1 MVFAPV
7 LNSRTSGSRDVG
19 SWGIICQLALV
30 PTSFPCPSA
39 TLHIIKCPSCLSHTL
54 SLSPTRRRRGGSLA
68 ESGGHRAPSPS
79 KTPHCGSEDP
89 CTSALLTHRVQFS
102 SGGGCVRGGVS
113 VQLTGA
119 CGRVH
124 HLPRPGA
131 WPPHLWCSGPRS
143 GLSHSQAALG
153 PSIQNSSDFHRSS
166 EMSCIWTTEERGWV
180 RGQRSRKTGAGA
192 PKSPEHPSWTSIISS
207 HCVTWIRPHRTD
219 PPLSVFRQ

>member
-7 LNSRTSGSRDVG
+7 LNSRTSGSPAVG

-39 TLHIIKCPSCLSHTL
+39 TPPIPECPSCLSHTL
-54 SLSPTRRRRGGSLA
+54 SLSPSRQRKGRSLA

-79 KTPHCGSEDP
+79 RTPHCGSEDP

-119 CGRVH
+119 CVWVH
-124 HLPRPGA
+124 
-131 WPPHLWCSGPRS
+131 PHLVWAPGPLTSGAQGHTTASPKCRLPPGPVCKIPRTPIS
-143 GLSHSQAALG
+143 PAICPPQALEKREAGSEGGGPGRQVLGLLS
-153 PSIQNSSDFHRSS
+153 
-166 EMSCIWTTEERGWV
+166 
-180 RGQRSRKTGAGA
+180 
-192 PKSPEHPSWTSIISS
+192 
-207 HCVTWIRPHRTD
+207 
-219 PPLSVFRQ
+219 PLSIPPGRL

>member
-7 LNSRTSGSRDVG
+7 LNSRTSGSRAVG

-39 TLHIIKCPSCLSHTL
+39 TLHIIECPSCLSHTL
-54 SLSPTRRRRGGSLA
+54 SLSPSRRRKGGSLA

-79 KTPHCGSEDP
+79 RTPHCGSEDP

-119 CGRVH
+119 CVRVH
-124 HLPRPGA
+124 TPTLSRRLAPSPLVLRATQRPLPNVGCHLA
-131 WPPHLWCSGPRS
+131 QYVKFQEL
-143 GLSHSQAALG
+143 
-153 PSIQNSSDFHRSS
+153 PSVQRYVLHR
-166 EMSCIWTTEERGWV
+166 
-180 RGQRSRKTGAGA
+180 
-192 PKSPEHPSWTSIISS
+192 H
-207 HCVTWIRPHRTD
+207 
-219 PPLSVFRQ
+219 

>member
-7 LNSRTSGSRDVG
+7 LNSRTSGSPAVG

-39 TLHIIKCPSCLSHTL
+39 TPPIPECPSCLSRTL
-54 SLSPTRRRRGGSLA
+54 SLSPSYQRKRRSLA

-79 KTPHCGSEDP
+79 RTPHCGSEDP
-89 CTSALLTHRVQFS
+89 CTSARLTHRVGFS

-119 CGRVH
+119 CVWVH
-124 HLPRPGA
+124 
-131 WPPHLWCSGPRS
+131 PHLVWAPGPLTSGAQGYTVASAIPR
-143 GLSHSQAALG
+143 LPLG
-153 PSIQNSSDFHRSS
+153 PVSKIPVTPISPAKSPATGL
-166 EMSCIWTTEERGWV
+166 EKRGWV
-180 RGQRSRKTGAGA
+180 RGRRSRKTGAGA

>member
-39 TLHIIKCPSCLSHTL
+39 TPPIPECTSCLSHTL
-54 SLSPTRRRRGGSLA
+54 SLPPSRQRKGRSLA

-79 KTPHCGSEDP
+79 RTPHCGSEDP
-89 CTSALLTHRVQFS
+89 CTSALLTHRAGFS

-124 HLPRPGA
+124 TPTLSGRLAPSPLVHRATQWPLPNVGCHLA
-131 WPPHLWCSGPRS
+131 QYVKFQEL
-143 GLSHSQAALG
+143 
-153 PSIQNSSDFHRSS
+153 PSVQRYVLHR
-166 EMSCIWTTEERGWV
+166 
-180 RGQRSRKTGAGA
+180 
-192 PKSPEHPSWTSIISS
+192 H
-207 HCVTWIRPHRTD
+207 
-219 PPLSVFRQ
+219 

>member
-7 LNSRTSGSRDVG
+7 LNSRTSGSPAVG

-54 SLSPTRRRRGGSLA
+54 SLSPTRRRKGGSLA

-79 KTPHCGSEDP
+79 RTPHCGSEDP
-89 CTSALLTHRVQFS
+89 CTSALLTHRAGFS

-119 CGRVH
+119 CVWVH
-124 HLPRPGA
+124 PPTTTLPRRLAPSPLVHRA
-131 WPPHLWCSGPRS
+131 TQWPLPNVGCHLAQYVKFQE
-143 GLSHSQAALG
+143 L
-153 PSIQNSSDFHRSS
+153 PSVQRYFLHR
-166 EMSCIWTTEERGWV
+166 
-180 RGQRSRKTGAGA
+180 
-192 PKSPEHPSWTSIISS
+192 H
-207 HCVTWIRPHRTD
+207 
-219 PPLSVFRQ
+219 

>member
-7 LNSRTSGSRDVG
+7 LNSRTSGSPAVG

-30 PTSFPCPSA
+30 PTCFPCPSA

-89 CTSALLTHRVQFS
+89 CTSALLTHRAGFS

-124 HLPRPGA
+124 NPTLSGSLAPSPLVHRATQRPLPNVGCHLA
-131 WPPHLWCSGPRS
+131 QYVKFQEL
-143 GLSHSQAALG
+143 
-153 PSIQNSSDFHRSS
+153 PSVQRYVLHR
-166 EMSCIWTTEERGWV
+166 
-180 RGQRSRKTGAGA
+180 
-192 PKSPEHPSWTSIISS
+192 H
-207 HCVTWIRPHRTD
+207 
-219 PPLSVFRQ
+219 

>member
-39 TLHIIKCPSCLSHTL
+39 TLHIIECPSCLSHTL
-54 SLSPTRRRRGGSLA
+54 SLPPTHQRKGGSLA

-79 KTPHCGSEDP
+79 RTPHCGSEDP
-89 CTSALLTHRVQFS
+89 CTSARLTHRAGFS

-119 CGRVH
+119 CVWVH
-124 HLPRPGA
+124 
-131 WPPHLWCSGPRS
+131 PHLVSAPGPLTSGAQGHTTASPKPRLSCSPECKIPVTPINPEKS
-143 GLSHSQAALG
+143 
-153 PSIQNSSDFHRSS
+153 P
-166 EMSCIWTTEERGWV
+166 
-180 RGQRSRKTGAGA
+180 A
-192 PKSPEHPSWTSIISS
+192 PKLQKREAGSEGGGPGRQGLGLLS
-207 HCVTWIRPHRTD
+207 
-219 PPLSVFRQ
+219 PLSIPPGRL